1 MVLRCQQPESGGHPW
16 LGAAA
21 TMDNFSP
28 FHNPWLYSTKM
39 LCSRKFLRCPTGI
52 KWQLLPGLASPMM
65 PTWTGSL
72 GSKFTSP
79 SPFLLH
85 TGAARCLQA
94 SCPFSGSPATG
105 PRHMEDLGALS
116 LSLFLSLFHFTPY
129 RSRTVQEALDL
140 SLETQVQ
147 VLVLPFPA
155 ESLGLASPCSHGLI
169 CDSAVGV
176 LTYWPCVVH
185 HRAHGPVLL
194 WVTPLEFC
202 NRGPETTPA
211 KLSTGCFYHVA

>member
-1 MVLRCQQPESGGHPW
+1 MTARSLVGTCLVLRCQQPESVGHPW

-28 FHNPWLYSTKM
+28 FHNPWLYNTKM

-72 GSKFTSP
+72 GSKFASP

-94 SCPFSGSPATG
+94 SCPFRWLSSNRATW
-105 PRHMEDLGALS
+105 RTCARS
-116 LSLFLSLFHFTPY
+116 LCFSS
-129 RSRTVQEALDL
+129 
-140 SLETQVQ
+140 
-147 VLVLPFPA
+147 
-155 ESLGLASPCSHGLI
+155 SPCSTSPPTDHEL
-169 CDSAVGV
+169 SKKH
-176 LTYWPCVVH
+176 LT
-185 HRAHGPVLL
+185 
-194 WVTPLEFC
+194 
-202 NRGPETTPA
+202 
-211 KLSTGCFYHVA
+211 